1 MKKTIY
7 GSTVILGILIMTWA
21 CNTVGEEKNKSQA
34 LSHGNIELSLFAST
48 NGQLAF
54 QIRKANKIV
63 LDTSHL
69 GILVGDKQLGKNAE
83 VALLEQ
89 KEIKIKYPLNGTK
102 SEASYSG
109 NLYTYNVSETDGTQ
123 WNLEFQLSD
132 EGVAYRYV
140 VPGQGTQ
147 NVKGE
152 ESTFKLP
159 SQTKVWYFERD
170 SDWKLKSHAGEWL
183 SADISEMPTISKMG
197 PIQGLTLTCEL
208 PQGGYA
214 LVAEA
219 ALYNYSGM
227 RLEAVGNNTFKANF
241 EEGEGGFAVDGN
253 VMTPWRCILLADNLN
268 DLVNNTMVASL
279 NPAPDPKLFPDTSWI
294 KPGKSVWHWW
304 SGKYVDFKE
313 EHDMV
318 DDAVALDFEYNMVD
332 DGWEAWENKWEKV
345 TKLCSYAK
353 EKGVG
358 IFVWKHSKEI
368 NFPENDYAVMGHF
381 LDSVKQAG
389 AVGVK
394 VDFMN
399 GQSKSLIAFDEMLL
413 KKAAERQLMVNFHG
427 CQQSSGEYRTYPNE
441 VTREG
446 IRGLEVNHMKEGP
459 LPASHNAA
467 LPFTRYV
474 TGHGD
479 YTPLGFTEPGETSWA
494 HQLGTLVAFYSPFNC
509 LAENTQFLLNDKNVR
524 PALDFIK
531 AVPSV
536 WDETVVLPESKIGEL
551 AGISRRKGNDWY
563 IGVLSSGVEKEL
575 TIDCS
580 FLKDGEYTAEIFSD
594 DIKAKPINLDGL
606 NKEANLRQW
615 ATAIPFKRETKT
627 ISSDSKI
634 TIDLAANGGAAIQFI
649 KR

>member
-7 GSTVILGILIMTWA
+7 KSTLIFGIFIITWA
-21 CNTVGEEKNKSQA
+21 CNTTVEEKNQSQT
-34 LSHGNIELSLFAST
+34 LSHGNIELSLFATT

-54 QIRKANKIV
+54 QVHKDNKIV
-63 LDTSHL
+63 LDTSRL
-69 GILVGDKQLGKNAE
+69 GVLVGGRQLGKN
-83 VALLEQ
+83 VDLALFEQ
-89 KEIKIKYPLNGTK
+89 KEIKLKYPLNGIK
-102 SEASYSG
+102 SEASYNG
-109 NLYTYNVSETDGTQ
+109 DLYAYNVFETDGTQ
-123 WNLEFQLSD
+123 WNLEFHLSE

-159 SQTKVWYFERD
+159 RQTKVWYFERD

-183 SADISEMPTISKMG
+183 SADISEMPKVSKMG

-208 PQGGYA
+208 PQGGYT

-219 ALYNYSGM
+219 GLYNYSGM

-241 EEGEGGFAVDGN
+241 EEGKGGFDVEGN
-253 VMTPWRCILLADNLN
+253 VTTPWRCILLADNLN

-279 NPAPDPKLFPDTSWI
+279 NPAPDPELFANTSWI

-304 SGKYVDFKE
+304 SGKYVDFNE

-332 DGWEAWENKWEKV
+332 DGWEAWENKWEKI
-345 TKLCSYAK
+345 TKLCSYAR

-381 LDSVKQAG
+381 LDSVKQTG

-459 LPASHNAA
+459 LTASHNAA

-551 AGISRRKGNDWY
+551 AGISRRKGDDWY
-563 IGVLSSGVEKEL
+563 IGVLSSGIDKEL

-594 DIKAKPINLDGL
+594 DIGAKPIDLEGL
-606 NKEANLRQW
+606 NQEADLRQW
-615 ATAIPFKRETKT
+615 DSTIPFKKETKT

-634 TIDLAANGGAAIQFI
+634 TIDLAANGGAAIQFL
-649 KR
+649 KK